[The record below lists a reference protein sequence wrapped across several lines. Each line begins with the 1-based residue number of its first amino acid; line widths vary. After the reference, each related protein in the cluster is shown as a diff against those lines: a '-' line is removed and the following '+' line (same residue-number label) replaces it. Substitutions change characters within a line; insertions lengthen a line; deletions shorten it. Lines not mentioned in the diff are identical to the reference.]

1 MGVHWKTWLLG
12 GWCSWKTNIEGGGFP
27 KKGAWTVCQFKGAW
41 QERAGSVFEGGLIP
55 PMHTMSEWLQAKCFK
70 VSHSFDFWLSAR
82 RRQRFAGE
90 HFAKKDDQKIEC
102 DFIAFSEVIKL
113 IPTWCHEIF

>member
-1 MGVHWKTWLLG
+1 MELRMKTLIFWGFTEKLDFQG
-12 GWCSWKTNIEGGGFP
+12 GGAHEKPIQRGGGFP

-70 VSHSFDFWLSAR
+70 VSHSFDF
-82 RRQRFAGE
+82 
-90 HFAKKDDQKIEC
+90 
-102 DFIAFSEVIKL
+102 
-113 IPTWCHEIF
+113 